1 MIIIRPVMSICG
13 VRKSLFVRRLKMGK
27 GENRRGFTLVELMVV
42 ILIVGILAAVA
53 VPILRGKI
61 DQAKWSEAAATAGAI
76 RSAVR
81 AAFAEDPTTI
91 GNWNN
96 QLLNPPTRA
105 TLGFTSGDLTGRYFK
120 ARNFRIASVDANGL
134 ATISVTAPTGLSGS
148 GKLDNT
154 NGWVYTPAP

>member
-1 MIIIRPVMSICG
+1 M
-13 VRKSLFVRRLKMGK
+13 KKK
-27 GENRRGFTLVELMVV
+27 KEKRGFTLVELMVV

-81 AAFAEDPTTI
+81 AEFAEDPTTV
-91 GNWNN
+91 GAWTA
-96 QLLNPPTRA
+96 QA
-105 TLGFTSGDLTGRYFK
+105 VSGVSASLGFTSGDLTGRYF
-120 ARNFRIASVDANGL
+120 AATDFTIDSVDSDGH

-154 NGWVYTPAP
+154 NGWVYTP